1 MPTKQPTANKTSTP
15 KKTLLAEVV
24 LQISKAVPALNALL
38 GEKKFEKRIKKA
50 AKLLIE
56 GIKASEPT
64 VAVKK
69 SPSVPAP
76 IAAVEAKKLTP
87 KKKLIKAAPAKK
99 VIKKTS

>member
-1 MPTKQPTANKTSTP
+1 MSTKQPTVNKTSTP

-24 LQISKAVPALNALL
+24 LQISKAVPTLKALL

-64 VAVKK
+64 KAAITKT
-69 SPSVPAP
+69 AP
-76 IAAVEAKKLTP
+76 IPTPVSKKAATP
-87 KKKLIKAAPAKK
+87 KKKVVKAVPVKK
-99 VIKKTS
+99 S